1 MYVQFTFC
9 AQGECFVLR
18 SVFWVLQLRLV
29 YSGQTVALLLIPHIS
44 HTAPVPL
51 ITYPVVPYTQKKF
64 FFQSKNK
71 KPSTA
76 LHRSSLPE
84 VFCKKVVLRNV
95 ANFTGKHLCRSLFF
109 NKVTG
114 LRPVT
119 LLKRRLWHRWFF
131 VNFAKFLRTLFLTE
145 HLRWLLLS
153 LVKNS

>member
-9 AQGECFVLR
+9 AQGECFVLG

-29 YSGQTVALLLIPHIS
+29 YSGQTVALLLTPHTS

-51 ITYPVVPYTQKKF
+51 ITYPVVPYTQKKIF
-64 FFQSKNK
+64 FSKQKQTLNCSPQKQS
-71 KPSTA
+71 P
-76 LHRSSLPE
+76 RG
-84 VFCKKVVLRNV
+84 VCIKVVLRN
-95 ANFTGKHLCRSLFF
+95 TGKHLCRSLFF

-114 LRPVT
+114 LRPAT
-119 LLKRRLWHRWFF
+119 LLKRRLWHRCFS
-131 VNFAKFLRTLFLTE
+131 VNFAKFLRTLFLIE